1 MKFKNVFFMLI
12 VATIGGFVAIAGS
25 KLLGEKPVTPVI
37 EENTGNSYAKLASF
51 ADVKNTNIDFTY
63 AAEKAVHGVVH
74 IKTAY
79 AVEQGNSLY
88 DFLFRDQQQSPYLG
102 SGSGVIL
109 SPDGYIV
116 TNNHVIEMSN
126 DIEVVLDDKR
136 TFKAKLVGKDASTDL
151 AVLKIDAKDLSVI
164 PIGNSDEIKV
174 GEWVLAVGNPFNLTS
189 TVTAGIVSAKARNI
203 NIMQGQYP
211 VESFIQTDAAVNPG
225 NSGGALVNI
234 KGELIGV
241 NAAIATKTGSFS
253 GYSFAIPASI
263 VEKVVADLREYGIV
277 QRALLGVS
285 IQDVDAER
293 AKELD
298 LEKIGGVLVAEVMN
312 GSSAEKAGIQKN
324 DVIVKVAETN
334 VNTVSELQ
342 EKISRYRPGDKV
354 EVTIIRDNKIKKLQV
369 VLQNRIGNT
378 DIISNDVFTVL
389 GANFAPLSKK
399 EMEKMGLTSG
409 VRVTEL
415 AQGKLL
421 KAGVKEGYI
430 ITHINRIPVNSL
442 GDIDKALKDASG
454 GVYLRGIYP
463 NGLVEYY
470 AFGLD

>member
-1 MKFKNVFFMLI
+1 MKLKNVFFVLLI
-12 VATIGGFVAIAGS
+12 AILGGFVAIGGS
-25 KLLGEKPVTPVI
+25 KLLENKQGFPEK
-37 EENTGNSYAKLASF
+37 EKNNDSF
-51 ADVKNTNIDFTY
+51 ARPVKYNDISNTSIDFTY

-79 AVEQGNSLY
+79 AVQHGNTLY

-116 TNNHVIEMSN
+116 TNNHVVEMSN
-126 DIEVVLDDKR
+126 EIEVVLDDKR
-136 TFKAKLVGKDASTDL
+136 TFKAKLVGKDPSTDL
-151 AVLKIDAKDLSVI
+151 ALLKIDANDLAVI
-164 PIGNSDEIKV
+164 PIGNSDDIRI

-189 TVTAGIVSAKARNI
+189 TVTAGIISAKGRNI
-203 NIMQGQYP
+203 NIMQGQYSI
-211 VESFIQTDAAVNPG
+211 ESFIQTDAAVNPG

-234 KGELIGV
+234 KGELVGV

-263 VEKVVADLREYGIV
+263 VEKVVSDLKEYGIV

-285 IQDVDAER
+285 ILDVDAEI
-293 AKELD
+293 AKSLD
-298 LEKIGGVLVAEVMN
+298 LEKIEGVLVDATLK
-312 GSSAEKAGIQKN
+312 GGSAEKAGILKN
-324 DVIVKVAETN
+324 DIIIKVGSASVNKVA
-334 VNTVSELQ
+334 ELQ

-354 EVTIIRDNKIKKLQV
+354 DITLIRDKKIKKVTVL
-369 VLQNRIGNT
+369 LQNKIGNT
-378 DIISNDVFTVL
+378 DIISSDVFSVL
-389 GANFAPLSKK
+389 GANFSPLSKK
-399 EMEKMGLTSG
+399 ELEKLGLNSG

-415 AQGKLL
+415 APGKLL
-421 KAGVKEGYI
+421 KAGVREGYI
-430 ITHINRIPVNSL
+430 ITHINRLPVNSL

-454 GVYLRGIYP
+454 GVYIRGIYP

>member
-1 MKFKNVFFMLI
+1 MLMAAI
-12 VATIGGFVAIAGS
+12 IGGFVAIAGS
-25 KLLGEKPVTPVI
+25 KLLEERQVTPLI
-37 EENTGNSYAKLASF
+37 EENAGNAYAKVASF
-51 ADVKNTNIDFTY
+51 TDVKNTNIDFTY
-63 AAEKAVHGVVH
+63 AAEEAVHGVVH

-79 AVEQGNSLY
+79 AVEQGNTLY

-126 DIEVVLDDKR
+126 DIEVVLNDNR
-136 TFKAKLVGKDASTDL
+136 TFKAKLIGKDPSTDL
-151 AVLKIDAKDLSVI
+151 AVLKIDAENLSVI

-189 TVTAGIVSAKARNI
+189 TVTAGIISAKGRNI
-203 NIMQGQYP
+203 NIMQGQYSI
-211 VESFIQTDAAVNPG
+211 ESFIQTDAAVNPG

-285 IQDVDAER
+285 ILDVNAEI
-293 AKELD
+293 ANSLN
-298 LEKIGGVLVAEVMN
+298 LEKIEGVLVNEVIS

-324 DVIVKVAETN
+324 DVIIKVGEANVNKVA
-334 VNTVSELQ
+334 ELQ

-354 EVTIIRDNKIKKLQV
+354 EITIIRDGKTKKMPVL
-369 VLQNRIGNT
+369 LQNRIGNT
-378 DIISNDVFTVL
+378 DIISTDVFTVL

-415 AQGKLL
+415 APGKLL
-421 KAGVKEGYI
+421 KAGVKEGYV
-430 ITHINRIPVNSL
+430 ITHINRVPVNSL
-442 GDIDKALKDASG
+442 SDMDKALKDASG